1 VNPTAARRTC
11 VHLRVCLA
19 LLPSGP
25 DAVRRLKLHRVRAAV
40 RLTHCKPA
48 VYFAESPQ
56 ANAAVNRSVQADYG
70 RRQSF
75 GSTDRIKNLG
85 PSSGTSC
92 RIAGSTFGSAGI
104 NVNPQTTVGFE
115 ARRASRS

>member
-1 VNPTAARRTC
+1 MCPTAARRTC

-48 VYFAESPQ
+48 VYFAEPPQ
-56 ANAAVNRSVQADYG
+56 ANTAGDESEQAGYG
-70 RRQSF
+70 RRQIF
-75 GSTDRIKNLG
+75 GSTDRIENLE
-85 PSSGTSC
+85 PSSGTS
-92 RIAGSTFGSAGI
+92 RPIDGSTFGSPGI
-104 NVNPQTTVGFE
+104 NVSPQTTVGF
-115 ARRASRS
+115 RA